1 LVVISLA
8 KGAKLG
14 QKDQAINAVPP
25 PSLVKMFADFMVGKV
40 QAPRRRKA
48 DSVVLKLGLSTA

>member
-1 LVVISLA
+1 MVISLA

-14 QKDQAINAVPP
+14 QKDQAISAVPP
-25 PSLVKMFADFMVGKV
+25 PLLVKMFADFMAVKV